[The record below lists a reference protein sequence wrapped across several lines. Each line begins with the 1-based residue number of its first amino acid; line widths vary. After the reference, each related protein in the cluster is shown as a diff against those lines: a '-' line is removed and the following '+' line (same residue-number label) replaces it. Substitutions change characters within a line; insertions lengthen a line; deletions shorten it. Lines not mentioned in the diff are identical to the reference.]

1 MEGYQITEMNLQ
13 TGYITLMKE
22 QIGSFLEELR
32 KRNYTEDTMKTYRR
46 ALEDLY
52 AYLPEDKII
61 LRGTLAK
68 WREDMLERN
77 YAVRTI
83 NNRITIANSF
93 LEYLDRREFQL
104 QGPLRLE
111 EDIQPELTRTEYLRL
126 LSTAKQLGRERA
138 YFLMKVFGSIGLSLH
153 DLPLL
158 TVEALKAGR
167 LVLPTEII
175 YIAGCL
181 QNELL
186 DYTRRNG
193 IMTGSIFVTRSG
205 KLMNRS
211 NITVEIQ
218 RLCEDARVERRKG
231 SPRCLRKLYQATQEG
246 LQANL
251 ALLLQ
256 QAYDRLLETEQMT
269 VGWESTG

>member
-13 TGYITLMKE
+13 TGYIVLKKE
-22 QIGSFLEELR
+22 QITSFLEELR
-32 KRNYTEDTMKTYRR
+32 EKNYAEDTMKTYRR

-52 AYLPEDKII
+52 AYLPKDKII
-61 LRGTLAK
+61 LRGTLEK
-68 WREDMLERN
+68 WREDMLGRK

-104 QGPLRLE
+104 QGPLHLE
-111 EDIQPELTRTEYLRL
+111 EDVQPELTRTEYLRL
-126 LSTAKQLGRERA
+126 LSVAKQLGRERA
-138 YFLMKVFGSIGLSLH
+138 YFLMKVLGSIGISLH

-175 YIAGCL
+175 YISGCL
-181 QNELL
+181 QKELL
-186 DYTRRNG
+186 GYTRRNG
-193 IMTGSIFVTRSG
+193 ITTGAVFVTKNG

-218 RLCEDARVERRKG
+218 RLCEDARVERRKV
-231 SPRCLRKLYQATQEG
+231 SPRCLRKLYQETQEG

-256 QAYDRLLETEQMT
+256 QAYDRLLEAEQMT
-269 VGWESTG
+269 VGWENRG